1 METSMKKV
9 LHIVSLAV
17 RILLAVFVGIMVVLN
32 VYLLIQK
39 FAFKNAV
46 PTVFGYASAAVVS
59 GSMEPEIN
67 VGDFVITRARDSY
80 AVGDVVMYQTS
91 GTGGEVIAV
100 THEIIAIDENG
111 DFITKGINNESA
123 DVKPVPPE
131 NVVGKVV
138 AVWRGFG
145 NVAAFLQSPAGICIL
160 LVVVIIIWF
169 LIDLI
174 PGGKKKHSDEE
185 NSAEN

>member
-1 METSMKKV
+1 MKKV
-9 LHIVSLAV
+9 LHIASLAI
-17 RILLAVFVGIMVVLN
+17 RILLAVFVGILVILN
-32 VYLLIQK
+32 VYLLIQR

-67 VGDFVITRARDSY
+67 IGDFVFTRAQDSY
-80 AVGDVVMYQTS
+80 AVGDIVMYQTA
-91 GTGGEVIAV
+91 GTGGEMIAV
-100 THEIIAIDENG
+100 THEIIQIDENG
-111 DFITKGINNESA
+111 HYITKGVNNESA
-123 DVKPVPPE
+123 DIKPVPPE

-145 NVAAFLQSPAGICIL
+145 KAAEFFQSPAGICIL
-160 LVVVIIIWF
+160 LVIVIFVWF

-185 NSAEN
+185 GSADN